1 MKAFLHKKI
10 KQAPTDPGVYHFL
23 NSDKKIIYIGKA
35 KNIRNRI
42 RTYFQ
47 KSNNKS
53 SKNSTMIKHVTDLEW
68 IVVRN
73 EVEALM
79 TEANLIKEHQPRY
92 NVDLKDDKSY
102 PFIRITNEP
111 YPQVFITR
119 SIIRDGSKYYGPFTD
134 SRRLRMIL
142 KALNKVFPIR
152 SCSYLIDEK
161 VIKEKKI
168 SICLDYHINK
178 CEGPCEGLVSRDMYL
193 TMINRI
199 EDFMRGRTKVI
210 ESHLNNMMVK
220 ASEEQRYEE
229 AGLYRDQLSAID
241 SFKRKQSHVATDF
254 TERDVIALEREG
266 SFGVAVVLRI
276 RNGRIFSRD
285 KLLLKQLTDDDGVTM
300 KTVIT
305 RFYLDSDFLPKEI
318 SLQFLPADE
327 KELILWMKKRK
338 KSTVRFIFP
347 KKGEKAKELRVTIQ
361 NAKLLLGE
369 WLLNRQKRKDQ
380 VPSILEQLK
389 DDLNMDVPP
398 RRIEAFDIS
407 HLGGTNTVASLVC
420 FIDGRSKKSKYKKYN
435 IKSVKGIDDF
445 ASMREVVFRRY
456 RRIKEEKG
464 PTPDLIL
471 VDGGK
476 GQLSMA
482 LSALRELGMDYI
494 PIIGLAKKLEEIYVP
509 GSSEPQII
517 HKTSTGLVLLRRI
530 RDEAHRFAIT
540 FQRKKR
546 NKDLTKSIFNDIKGL
561 GNKRLIMLFK
571 AFSGPKQIAKQTPK
585 VIMEETGI
593 PMKIVKEIIKV
604 AKKYKSSTI

>member
-1 MKAFLHKKI
+1 M
-10 KQAPTDPGVYHFL
+10 V
-23 NSDKKIIYIGKA
+23 
-35 KNIRNRI
+35 
-42 RTYFQ
+42 
-47 KSNNKS
+47 
-53 SKNSTMIKHVTDLEW
+53 KHVTDIEW

-111 YPQVFITR
+111 FPQVFITR
-119 SIIRDGSKYYGPFTD
+119 NIIRDGSKYYGPFTD
-134 SRRLRMIL
+134 TRRLRMIL

-152 SCSYLIDEK
+152 SCSYLIDAK

-178 CEGPCEGLVSRDMYL
+178 CEGPCEGLVSRDQYFIMV
-193 TMINRI
+193 NRI
-199 EDFMRGRTKVI
+199 EDFMRGKTKVI
-210 ESHLNNMMVK
+210 ESHLNDMMVK
-220 ASEEQRYEE
+220 ASKEQRYEE

-254 TERDVIALEREG
+254 TERDVIALAREG
-266 SFGVAVVLRI
+266 SYGVAVVLRI
-276 RNGRIFSRD
+276 RNGKIFSRD
-285 KLLLKQLTDDDGVTM
+285 KLLLKQLTDDEIIM

-305 RFYLDSDFLPKEI
+305 RFYMDSDYLTKEI
-318 SLQFLPADE
+318 SLQVVPADE
-327 KELILWMKKRK
+327 QELILWMKERK
-338 KSTVRFIFP
+338 KSSVKFIFP
-347 KKGEKAKELRVTIQ
+347 QKGEKAKELRVTMQ
-361 NAKLLLGE
+361 NAKLLLSE

-420 FIDGRSKKSKYKKYN
+420 FIDGRPKKTKYRKYN

-456 RRIKEEKG
+456 RRIKEESRSM
-464 PTPDLIL
+464 PDLIL

-494 PIIGLAKKLEEIYVP
+494 PIIGLAKKLEEVFVP
-509 GSSEPQII
+509 GNSESQFI
-517 HKTSTGLVLLRRI
+517 HKTSPGLLLLRRI

-561 GNKRLIMLFK
+561 GAKRSAMLLQS
-571 AFSGPKQIAKQTPK
+571 FSGPKQIAKQTP
-585 VIMEETGI
+585 EEIRAKTGI

-604 AKKYKSSTI
+604 AKNYNSSII

>member
-1 MKAFLHKKI
+1 MKEFLQKKI

-47 KSNNKS
+47 KSNNIS
-53 SKNSTMIKHVTDLEW
+53 SKNATMVKHVTDIEW

-111 YPQVFITR
+111 FPQVFITR
-119 SIIRDGSKYYGPFTD
+119 NIIRDGSKYYGPFTD
-134 SRRLRMIL
+134 TRRLRMIL

-152 SCSYLIDEK
+152 SCSYLIDAK

-178 CEGPCEGLVSRDMYL
+178 CEGPCEGLVSRDQYFIMV
-193 TMINRI
+193 NRI
-199 EDFMRGRTKVI
+199 EDFMRGKTKVI
-210 ESHLNNMMVK
+210 ESHLNDMMVK
-220 ASEEQRYEE
+220 ASKEQRYEE

-254 TERDVIALEREG
+254 TERDVIALAREG
-266 SFGVAVVLRI
+266 SYGVAVVLRI
-276 RNGRIFSRD
+276 RNGKIFSRD
-285 KLLLKQLTDDDGVTM
+285 KLLLKQLTDDEIIM

-305 RFYLDSDFLPKEI
+305 RFYMDSDYLPKEI
-318 SLQFLPADE
+318 SLQVVPADE
-327 KELILWMKKRK
+327 QELILWMKERK
-338 KSTVRFIFP
+338 KSSVKFIFP
-347 KKGEKAKELRVTIQ
+347 QKGEKAKELRVTMQ
-361 NAKLLLGE
+361 NAKLLLSE

-420 FIDGRSKKSKYKKYN
+420 FIDGRPKKTKYRKYN

-456 RRIKEEKG
+456 RRIKEESRSM
-464 PTPDLIL
+464 PDLIL

-494 PIIGLAKKLEEIYVP
+494 PIIGLAKKLEEVFVP
-509 GSSEPQII
+509 GNSESQFI
-517 HKTSTGLVLLRRI
+517 HKTSPGLLLLRRI

-561 GNKRLIMLFK
+561 GAKRSAMLLQS
-571 AFSGPKQIAKQTPK
+571 FSGPKQIAKQTP
-585 VIMEETGI
+585 EEIRAKTGI
-593 PMKIVKEIIKV
+593 PMKIVKEIIQV
-604 AKKYKSSTI
+604 AKNYNSSII

>member
-1 MKAFLHKKI
+1 MKEFLQKKI

-47 KSNNKS
+47 KSNNIS
-53 SKNSTMIKHVTDLEW
+53 SKNATMVKHVTDIEW

-111 YPQVFITR
+111 FPQVFITR
-119 SIIRDGSKYYGPFTD
+119 NIIRDGSKYYGPFTD
-134 SRRLRMIL
+134 TRRLRMIL

-152 SCSYLIDEK
+152 SCSYLIDAK

-178 CEGPCEGLVSRDMYL
+178 CEGPCEGLVSRDQYFIMV
-193 TMINRI
+193 NRI
-199 EDFMRGRTKVI
+199 EDFMRGKTKVI
-210 ESHLNNMMVK
+210 ESHLNDMMVK
-220 ASEEQRYEE
+220 ASKEQRYEE

-254 TERDVIALEREG
+254 TERDVIALAREG
-266 SFGVAVVLRI
+266 SYGVAVVLRI
-276 RNGRIFSRD
+276 RNGKIFSRD
-285 KLLLKQLTDDDGVTM
+285 KLLLKQLTDDEIIM

-305 RFYLDSDFLPKEI
+305 RFYMDSDYLPKEI
-318 SLQFLPADE
+318 SLQVVPADE
-327 KELILWMKKRK
+327 QELILWMKERK
-338 KSTVRFIFP
+338 KSSVKFIFP
-347 KKGEKAKELRVTIQ
+347 QKGEKAKELRVTMQ
-361 NAKLLLGE
+361 NAKLLLSE

-420 FIDGRSKKSKYKKYN
+420 FIDGRPKKTKYRKYN

-456 RRIKEEKG
+456 RRIKEESRSM
-464 PTPDLIL
+464 PDLIL

-494 PIIGLAKKLEEIYVP
+494 PIIGLAKKLEEVFVP
-509 GSSEPQII
+509 GNSESQFI
-517 HKTSTGLVLLRRI
+517 HKTSPGLLLLRRI

-561 GNKRLIMLFK
+561 GAKRSAMLLQS
-571 AFSGPKQIAKQTPK
+571 FSGPKQIAKQTP
-585 VIMEETGI
+585 EEIRAKTGI

-604 AKKYKSSTI
+604 AKNYNSSII

>member
-1 MKAFLHKKI
+1 MKEFLQKKI

-47 KSNNKS
+47 KSNNIS
-53 SKNSTMIKHVTDLEW
+53 SKNATMVKHVTDIEW

-111 YPQVFITR
+111 FPQVFITR
-119 SIIRDGSKYYGPFTD
+119 NIIRDGSKYYGPFTD
-134 SRRLRMIL
+134 TRRLRMIL

-152 SCSYLIDEK
+152 SCSYLIDAK

-178 CEGPCEGLVSRDMYL
+178 CEGPCEGLVSRDQYFIMV
-193 TMINRI
+193 NRI
-199 EDFMRGRTKVI
+199 EDFMRGKTKVI
-210 ESHLNNMMVK
+210 ESHLNDMMVK
-220 ASEEQRYEE
+220 ASKEQRYEE

-254 TERDVIALEREG
+254 TERDVIALAREG
-266 SFGVAVVLRI
+266 SYGVAVVLRI
-276 RNGRIFSRD
+276 RNGKIFSRD
-285 KLLLKQLTDDDGVTM
+285 KLLLKQLTDDEIIM

-305 RFYLDSDFLPKEI
+305 RFYLDSDYLPKEI
-318 SLQFLPADE
+318 SLQVVPADE
-327 KELILWMKKRK
+327 QELILWMKERK
-338 KSTVRFIFP
+338 KSSVKFIFP
-347 KKGEKAKELRVTIQ
+347 QKGEKAKELRVTMQ
-361 NAKLLLGE
+361 NAKLLLSE

-420 FIDGRSKKSKYKKYN
+420 FIDGRPKKTKYRKYN

-456 RRIKEEKG
+456 RRIKEESRSM
-464 PTPDLIL
+464 PDLIL

-494 PIIGLAKKLEEIYVP
+494 PIIGLAKKLEEVFVP
-509 GSSEPQII
+509 GNSESQFI
-517 HKTSTGLVLLRRI
+517 HKTSPGLLLLRRI

-561 GNKRLIMLFK
+561 GAKRSAMLLQS
-571 AFSGPKQIAKQTPK
+571 FSGPKQIAKQTP
-585 VIMEETGI
+585 EEIRAKTGI

-604 AKKYKSSTI
+604 AKNYNSSII